1 MDHKKRTKFSIA
13 KNYRRIFHSYS
24 TYPKRWIHEA
34 LFQWIDDWSDWC
46 NFTILKNMKIYG
58 KSMVNGKSMIKGK
71 LVGLVQFH
79 HLEKWWVVKVNGK
92 DDIPY
97 MKWKIKNIWNH
108 QPDDIHPM
116 YLCSFPDIKN
126 RCSNDKCHP
135 VLNKFSRL
143 IRVDRVESDDGD
155 SPAFSSPL
163 LFVPLV
169 LGATLGSSET
179 LSSHLRN
186 VRPMSTAKIV
196 YSYKI

>member
-1 MDHKKRTKFSIA
+1 MNSRSPIPM
-13 KNYRRIFHSYS
+13 N
-24 TYPKRWIHEA
+24 RW
-34 LFQWIDDWSDWC
+34 
-46 NFTILKNMKIYG
+46 
-58 KSMVNGKSMIKGK
+58 

-79 HLEKWWVVKVNGK
+79 HLEKYENLWKIYGWKMMGCESQWGW

-116 YLCSFPDIKN
+116 YLCSFPVIKN

-135 VLNKFSRL
+135 VLNKLSRL
-143 IRVDRVESDDGD
+143 IRVDRVESDDGG
-155 SPAFSSPL
+155 SPAFFSPL

-179 LSSHLRN
+179 LSSHLRK

-196 YSYKI
+196 YSYKIQ